1 MPKLYVANATPQ
13 VHAFTYVVPDDDDGR
28 QFRWQPRVQP
38 IAAGGQIPVA
48 GNLNIKQID
57 SIVAHHRRYG
67 MVEIS
72 EIDRTKPFAGLCYSV
87 DKPIPAARI
96 HQLMNHNLD
105 ILDLRGRKMREEA
118 AIAVN
123 NEIEDIMREQRMP
136 GELKAFEIDVTEV
149 RTPESNSEE
158 TVPQRVRVTREVE
171 GRSEASLGRKVRG
184 KGRGRG

>member
-48 GNLNIKQID
+48 GNLKIKQID

-72 EIDRTKPFAGLCYSV
+72 EIDRTSYGNTFGAPQPRDDWGLRSV
-87 DKPIPAARI
+87 
-96 HQLMNHNLD
+96 
-105 ILDLRGRKMREEA
+105 
-118 AIAVN
+118 
-123 NEIEDIMREQRMP
+123 QRCC
-136 GELKAFEIDVTEV
+136 
-149 RTPESNSEE
+149 
-158 TVPQRVRVTREVE
+158 
-171 GRSEASLGRKVRG
+171 
-184 KGRGRG
+184 